1 MARRRLRTVSSL
13 FMLFSF
19 AVLVPSG
26 IALHVATDAGTEGA
40 QHVAMTIHN
49 VSALV
54 FLISALIHI
63 GFNRASIV
71 STLRSKTGRYPLVTG
86 TSAVVAIVFIFILAV
101 AILHTF
107 ILG

>member
-1 MARRRLRTVSSL
+1 
-13 FMLFSF
+13 MLFSF
-19 AVLVPSG
+19 VVLVPSG
-26 IALHVATDAGTEGA
+26 IALHFATDDGTEGA

-63 GFNRASIV
+63 GFNRAPIL
-71 STLRSKTGRYPLVTG
+71 STLRSKTGPYPLVTG
-86 TSAVVAIVFIFILAV
+86 TSAVVAIVFIIILAV
-101 AILHTF
+101 AVLHTF